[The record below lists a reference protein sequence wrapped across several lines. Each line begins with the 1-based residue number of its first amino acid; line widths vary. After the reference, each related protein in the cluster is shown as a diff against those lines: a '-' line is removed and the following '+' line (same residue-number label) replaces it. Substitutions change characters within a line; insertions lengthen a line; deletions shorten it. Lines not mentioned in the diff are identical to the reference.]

1 MHTPMQRIVTS
12 LFLAWLAFAGM
23 AVAARAEDAD
33 YPTRPIRVVVPYPA
47 GGLVDLI
54 TRVVTERMAA
64 SLGQQFVLESR
75 AGANG
80 TIATATVAHAD
91 PDGYTLLMITD
102 SHGVNPLFYKNL
114 SYDSVKDFAP
124 IGLIGKSPMVLTV
137 HVSVPARTVAE
148 LIALARAAPGTLTY
162 GSIGVGSASHLAGE
176 LFKVRAGVD
185 LVHVPYR
192 GGAPAVNDLIA
203 GHLKTMFLT
212 PVSGLPHIRAGRLA
226 PLAIAAPQ
234 RFELMPE
241 VPTMAEAGVPL
252 EAAYWVGMAAPAATP
267 PAVVARLEQALSA
280 AVAAPETQKRLTE
293 MGAVPTPLSAA
304 AFGDYIRAD
313 LKSWADFVAQAK
325 IKLE

>member
-1 MHTPMQRIVTS
+1 MTRIITLAIVTC
-12 LFLAWLAFAGM
+12 LALAALADAG
-23 AVAARAEDAD
+23 RAEETD
-33 YPTRPIRVVVPYPA
+33 YPTRPVRVVVPYPA

-54 TRVVTERMAA
+54 TRVVAERMAA
-64 SLGQQFVLESR
+64 SLGQPFTIESR

-80 TIATATVAHAD
+80 TIATASVAHAD
-91 PDGYTLLMITD
+91 PD
-102 SHGVNPLFYKNL
+102 SHGVNPLFYKTL

-148 LIALARAAPGTLTY
+148 LIALARAGPGTLTY

-185 LVHVPYR
+185 LTHVPYR

-226 PLAIAAPQ
+226 PLAIAAAQ
-234 RFELMPE
+234 RFELMPD

-252 EAAYWVGMAAPAATP
+252 EAAYWIGMAAPAATP
-267 PAVVARLEQALSA
+267 PAVIARLEKALSSA
-280 AVAAPETQKRLTE
+280 TATPETQKRLTE
-293 MGAVPTPLSAA
+293 MGAVVTPLSAA

>member
-1 MHTPMQRIVTS
+1 
-12 LFLAWLAFAGM
+12 
-23 AVAARAEDAD
+23 
-33 YPTRPIRVVVPYPA
+33 
-47 GGLVDLI
+47 
-54 TRVVTERMAA
+54 
-64 SLGQQFVLESR
+64 
-75 AGANG
+75 
-80 TIATATVAHAD
+80 
-91 PDGYTLLMITD
+91 
-102 SHGVNPLFYKNL
+102 
-114 SYDSVKDFAP
+114 
-124 IGLIGKSPMVLTV
+124 MVLTV

-148 LIALARAAPGTLTY
+148 LIALARASPGTLTY

-212 PVSGLPHIRAGRLA
+212 PVSGLPHIRSGRLA

-234 RFELMPE
+234 RFELMPD

-252 EAAYWVGMAAPAATP
+252 EAAYWIGMAAPAATP
-267 PAVVARLEQALSA
+267 PAVIAKLEKALSA

-293 MGAVPTPLSAA
+293 MGAVVTPLSAA
-304 AFGDYIRAD
+304 AFGDYIRND
-313 LKSWADFVAQAK
+313 LQGWADFVAQAK

>member
-1 MHTPMQRIVTS
+1 MRRVVVG
-12 LFLAWLAFAGM
+12 LAAFAILCGVHIGSG
-23 AVAARAEDAD
+23 AHAQDAD

-54 TRVVTERMAA
+54 TRVVTERLGA
-64 SLGQQFVLESR
+64 SLGQPFVIESR

-102 SHGVNPLFYKNL
+102 SHGVNPLFYKSLN
-114 SYDSVKDFAP
+114 YDSVKDFAP

-137 HVSVPARTVAE
+137 HVSVPARTVKE
-148 LIALARAAPGTLTY
+148 LIDLARADPGTLTY

-185 LVHVPYR
+185 MVHVPYR

-234 RFELMPE
+234 RFELMPD
-241 VPTMAEAGVPL
+241 VPTMAEAGVPI

-267 PAVVARLEQALSA
+267 PAVIAKLEKALAA

-293 MGAVPTPLSAA
+293 MGVVVTPLGAK

-313 LKSWADFVAQAK
+313 LKSWADFVAQARV
-325 IKLE
+325 KLE

>member
-1 MHTPMQRIVTS
+1 
-12 LFLAWLAFAGM
+12 
-23 AVAARAEDAD
+23 
-33 YPTRPIRVVVPYPA
+33 
-47 GGLVDLI
+47 
-54 TRVVTERMAA
+54 
-64 SLGQQFVLESR
+64 
-75 AGANG
+75 
-80 TIATATVAHAD
+80 
-91 PDGYTLLMITD
+91 
-102 SHGVNPLFYKNL
+102 
-114 SYDSVKDFAP
+114 
-124 IGLIGKSPMVLTV
+124 MVLTV
-137 HVSVPARTVAE
+137 HVSVTARTVAE
-148 LIALARAAPGTLTY
+148 LIALARANPGSLTY

-185 LVHVPYR
+185 LTHVPYR

-234 RFELMPE
+234 RFELMPDT
-241 VPTMAEAGVPL
+241 PTMAEAGIPL

-267 PAVVARLEQALSA
+267 PAVIARLEKALSA

-293 MGAVPTPLSAA
+293 MGAVVTPLSAA

>member
-1 MHTPMQRIVTS
+1 MRLRAGLAALAI
-12 LFLAWLAFAGM
+12 LFGSAGI
-23 AVAARAEDAD
+23 ATAED

-54 TRVVTERMAA
+54 TRVVTDRMAA
-64 SLGQQFVLESR
+64 SLGQPFVIESR
-75 AGANG
+75 PGANG
-80 TIATATVAHAD
+80 TIATAAVAHAEA
-91 PDGYTLLMITD
+91 DGYTLLMITD
-102 SHGVNPLFYKNL
+102 SHGVNPLFYKTL
-114 SYDSVKDFAP
+114 GYDSVKDFAP

-137 HVSVPARTVAE
+137 HVSVTARTVAE
-148 LIALARAAPGTLTY
+148 LIALARANPGSLTY

-185 LVHVPYR
+185 LTHVPYR

-234 RFELMPE
+234 RFELMPD

-267 PAVVARLEQALSA
+267 PAAIARLEKALSA

-293 MGAVPTPLSAA
+293 MGAVVTPLSAA
-304 AFGDYIRAD
+304 AFGDYIRND
-313 LKSWADFVAQAK
+313 LKGWADFVAQAK

>member
-1 MHTPMQRIVTS
+1 MRRILAGVT
-12 LFLAWLAFAGM
+12 AFALGLGLG
-23 AVAARAEDAD
+23 AGAIAHAQEAD
-33 YPTRPIRVVVPYPA
+33 YPVRPIRVVVPYPA

-54 TRVVTERMAA
+54 TRIVTERMAA
-64 SLGQQFVLESR
+64 RLGQQFVIESR

-80 TIATATVAHAD
+80 TIATASVAHAD

-114 SYDSVKDFAP
+114 SYDSVRDFAP
-124 IGLIGKSPMVLTV
+124 IGLIGKSPLVLTV

-148 LIALARAAPGTLTY
+148 LVTLARAAPGTLSY

-185 LVHVPYR
+185 MLHVPYR

-203 GHLKTMFLT
+203 GHLKTMFLS
-212 PVSGLPHIRAGRLA
+212 PVSGLPHIKAGRLA

-241 VPTMAEAGVPL
+241 VPTMAEVGIPMEV
-252 EAAYWVGMAAPAATP
+252 AYWVGMAAPAATP
-267 PAVVARLEQALSA
+267 PAIIAKLETALSE
-280 AVAAPETQKRLTE
+280 AVAAPETRKRLTE
-293 MGAVPTPLSAA
+293 MGAVVTPLGAQ
-304 AFGDYIRAD
+304 AFGAFIRND
-313 LKSWADFVAQAK
+313 LAFWSDFVAQAK

>member
-1 MHTPMQRIVTS
+1 MKRIITLV
-12 LFLAWLAFAGM
+12 LLACLALAGM
-23 AVAARAEDAD
+23 AGAAVAEETD
-33 YPTRPIRVVVPYPA
+33 YPTRPVRVVVPYPA

-54 TRVVTERMAA
+54 TRVVAERMAA
-64 SLGQQFVLESR
+64 SLGQPFTIESR

-80 TIATATVAHAD
+80 TIATASVAHAD

-102 SHGVNPLFYKNL
+102 SHGVNPLFYKTL

-148 LIALARAAPGTLTY
+148 LIALARAGPGTLTY

-185 LVHVPYR
+185 LTHVPYR

-226 PLAIAAPQ
+226 PLAIAAAQ
-234 RFELMPE
+234 RFELMPD

-252 EAAYWVGMAAPAATP
+252 EAAYWIGMAAPAATP
-267 PAVVARLEQALSA
+267 PAVIARLEKALSSA
-280 AVAAPETQKRLTE
+280 TATPETQKRLTE
-293 MGAVPTPLSAA
+293 MGAVVTPLSAA

>member
-1 MHTPMQRIVTS
+1 MRRI
-12 LFLAWLAFAGM
+12 FALAIVSCLALAG
-23 AVAARAEDAD
+23 VARADD
-33 YPTRPIRVVVPYPA
+33 FPTRPIRVVVPYPA

-54 TRVVTERMAA
+54 TRVATERMAA
-64 SLGQQFVLESR
+64 SLGQPFVIESR
-75 AGANG
+75 PGANG
-80 TIATATVAHAD
+80 TIATASVAHAE

-102 SHGVNPLFYKNL
+102 SHGVNPLFYKTL
-114 SYDSVKDFAP
+114 GYDSVKDFAP
-124 IGLIGKSPMVLTV
+124 LGLIGKSPMVLTV

-185 LVHVPYR
+185 LTHVPYR

-226 PLAIAAPQ
+226 PLAIAAPR
-234 RFELMPE
+234 RFELMPDT
-241 VPTMAEAGVPL
+241 PTMAEAGIPL
-252 EAAYWVGMAAPAATP
+252 EVAYWVGMAAPAATP
-267 PAVVARLEQALSA
+267 PAAIARLERAL
-280 AVAAPETQKRLTE
+280 AVATASPETQKRLTDA
-293 MGAVPTPLSAA
+293 GAVVTPLPAA

>member
-1 MHTPMQRIVTS
+1 MKRGLIG
-12 LFLAWLAFAGM
+12 LAAFAALCIAGT
-23 AVAARAEDAD
+23 AHLANAQDAD

-54 TRVVTERMAA
+54 TRVVTDRMAQT
-64 SLGQQFVLESR
+64 LGQQFVVENR

-80 TIATATVAHAD
+80 TIATAAVAHAD
-91 PDGYTLLMITD
+91 ADGYTLLMITD
-102 SHGVNPLFYKNL
+102 SHGVNPLFYRNL
-114 SYDSVKDFAP
+114 SYDSARDFAP
-124 IGLIGKSPMVLTV
+124 IGLIGKSPLVLTV
-137 HVSVPARTVAE
+137 HVSVPARTVPE
-148 LIALARAAPGTLTY
+148 LIALARANPGTLTY

-203 GHLKTMFLT
+203 GHLKAMFLT

-226 PLAIAAPQ
+226 PLAIAAAQ

-241 VPTMAEAGVPL
+241 VPTMAEAGVPI
-252 EAAYWVGMAAPAATP
+252 EAAYWIGMAAPAATP
-267 PAVVARLEQALSA
+267 PAVVARLETALAA
-280 AVAAPETQKRLTE
+280 AVAAPEVQKRLTE
-293 MGAVPTPLSAA
+293 MGAVVTPLSAA

-313 LKSWADFVAQAK
+313 LKGWADFVAQAK

>member
-1 MHTPMQRIVTS
+1 MKRIIT
-12 LFLAWLAFAGM
+12 LA
-23 AVAARAEDAD
+23 AVACLALAAIARAEDTD

-54 TRVVTERMAA
+54 TRVVTERMTT
-64 SLGQQFVLESR
+64 SLGQPFVIESR
-75 AGANG
+75 PGANG
-80 TIATATVAHAD
+80 TIATASVAHAE

-102 SHGVNPLFYKNL
+102 SHGVNPLFYKTL
-114 SYDSVKDFAP
+114 GYDSVKDFAP
-124 IGLIGKSPMVLTV
+124 IGLIGKSPMALTV

-148 LIALARAAPGTLTY
+148 LIALARASPGSLTY

-185 LVHVPYR
+185 LTHVPYR

-226 PLAIAAPQ
+226 PLAIAASQ

-241 VPTMAEAGVPL
+241 TPTMAEAGIPL
-252 EAAYWVGMAAPAATP
+252 EVAYWVGMAAPAATP
-267 PAVVARLEQALSA
+267 PAAIARLEKALTA
-280 AVAAPETQKRLTE
+280 AMASPETQKRLTDA
-293 MGAVPTPLSAA
+293 GAVVTPLPAA